1 MNNANEQLDKLQRTL
16 AYQFK
21 DISLLRQALTHR
33 SKAAENNERLEFLG
47 DAILGFIAADLLYSQ
62 FQQAPEGHLSR
73 FRASLVKKETLA
85 ALAREFSL
93 GDYLR
98 LGSGELKSGGFRRD
112 SILADGME
120 AIFGAMYLDGGL
132 QPARKLIERCLSSR
146 LENLSAESDMKD
158 PKTRL
163 QEYLQARRL
172 DLPEYTVTETLGD
185 AHEQEF
191 TVQCNVTGLN
201 EIVTGIGSSRRK
213 AEQSAAQQVLN
224 HLLKNAESS
233 RW

>member
-1 MNNANEQLDKLQRTL
+1 MKKNDEQLGQLQQAL

-21 DISLLRQALTHR
+21 DINLLSQALTHR
-33 SKAAENNERLEFLG
+33 SKGSTNNERLEFLG

-62 FQQAPEGHLSR
+62 FQQSPEGHLSR

-112 SILADGME
+112 SILADAME

-132 QPARKLIERCLSSR
+132 KNVRKLIERCLSSR
-146 LENLSAESDMKD
+146 LDKLSAESDMKD

-172 DLPEYTVTETLGD
+172 ELPDYTVTETLGD
-185 AHEQEF
+185 DHEQEF
-191 TVQCNVTGLN
+191 EVQCKVAGLSQP
-201 EIVTGIGSSRRK
+201 IKGVGSSRRK
-213 AEQSAAQQVLN
+213 AEQAAARQALEN
-224 HLLKNAESS
+224 LLEK
-233 RW
+233 

>member
-1 MNNANEQLDKLQRTL
+1 MKKNDEQLGQLQQAL

-21 DISLLRQALTHR
+21 DINLLSQALTHR
-33 SKAAENNERLEFLG
+33 SKGSTNNERLEFLG

-62 FQQAPEGHLSR
+62 FQQSPEGHLSR

-112 SILADGME
+112 SILADAME

-132 QPARKLIERCLSSR
+132 KNVRKLIERCLSSR
-146 LENLSAESDMKD
+146 LDKLSAESDMKD

-172 DLPEYTVTETLGD
+172 ELPDYTVTETLGRIRY
-185 AHEQEF
+185 E
-191 TVQCNVTGLN
+191 GP
-201 EIVTGIGSSRRK
+201 
-213 AEQSAAQQVLN
+213 
-224 HLLKNAESS
+224 
-233 RW
+233 

>member
-1 MNNANEQLDKLQRTL
+1 VKKNDEQLDQLQQAL

-21 DISLLRQALTHR
+21 DINLLSQALTHR
-33 SKAAENNERLEFLG
+33 SKGSTNNERLEFLG

-62 FQQAPEGHLSR
+62 FQQSPEGHLSR

-132 QPARKLIERCLSSR
+132 KNVRKLIERCLSSR
-146 LENLSAESDMKD
+146 LDRLSAESDMKD

-172 DLPEYTVTETLGD
+172 DLPDYTVTETLGD
-185 AHEQEF
+185 DHEQEF
-191 TVQCNVTGLN
+191 EVQCKVAGLAQP
-201 EIVTGIGSSRRK
+201 IKGVGSSRRK
-213 AEQSAAQQVLN
+213 AEQAAAKQALES
-224 HLLKNAESS
+224 LLKK
-233 RW
+233 

>member
-1 MNNANEQLDKLQRTL
+1 MKKNDGQLDQLQRAL

-21 DISLLRQALTHR
+21 DVALLNQALTHR
-33 SKAAENNERLEFLG
+33 SKGSTNNERLEFLG
-47 DAILGFIAADLLYSQ
+47 DSILGFVAADLLYSQ
-62 FQQAPEGHLSR
+62 FQQSHEGHLSR

-85 ALAREFSL
+85 ELAREFSL

-120 AIFGAMYLDGGL
+120 AIFGAIYLDGGL
-132 QPARKLIERCLSSR
+132 NDARKLIERCLFSR
-146 LENLSAESDMKD
+146 LEKLSAESDLKD

-172 DLPEYTVTETLGD
+172 ELPEYIVTETHGD

-191 TVQCNVTGLN
+191 EVQCAVVGLKQTVKG
-201 EIVTGIGSSRRK
+201 EGSSRRK
-213 AEQSAAQQVLN
+213 AEQAAAELALQM
-224 HLLKNAESS
+224 LLKNSG
-233 RW
+233 